1 MESTP
6 SGVYATR
13 RHPVH
18 TSVIARGLTI
28 AGVAIGSA
36 LLIGALAL
44 AMRGLAPVASNAAAK
59 PAMTLHTLR
68 ALNRPAHNL
77 VKRLAAWH
85 APRVP
90 KVHRHPVKPVV
101 VTVTA
106 PPTVIPAPQPV
117 ATATAAA
124 PASTGSS
131 GGYGQDDGSGSGDD

>member
-1 MESTP
+1 
-6 SGVYATR
+6 
-13 RHPVH
+13 VH

-59 PAMTLHTLR
+59 PATVHTLR
-68 ALNRPAHNL
+68 ALNRPARNL
-77 VKRLAAWH
+77 VKRLVAWH

-90 KVHRHPVKPVV
+90 KVHLHSVKPFV

-106 PPTVIPAPQPV
+106 PPTVIPAPQSAA
-117 ATATAAA
+117 ATTAA
-124 PASTGSS
+124 PPTSTGSS
-131 GGYGQDDGSGSGDD
+131 GGYGQDDRSGSGDD

>member
-1 MESTP
+1 
-6 SGVYATR
+6 
-13 RHPVH
+13 VH
-18 TSVIARGLTI
+18 TSVIERGLVI

-59 PAMTLHTLR
+59 PATVHTLR

-106 PPTVIPAPQPV
+106 PPTVIPAPQSAAP
-117 ATATAAA
+117 TTAA
-124 PASTGSS
+124 PPKTTGSP
-131 GGYGQDDGSGSGDD
+131 GGYGQDDGSESVDD

>member
-1 MESTP
+1 MH
-6 SGVYATR
+6 TR
-13 RHPVH
+13 
-18 TSVIARGLTI
+18 VIERGLTI

-59 PAMTLHTLR
+59 PATVHTLR

-106 PPTVIPAPQPV
+106 PPTVIPAPQSAAP
-117 ATATAAA
+117 TTAA
-124 PASTGSS
+124 PPMTTGSS
-131 GGYGQDDGSGSGDD
+131 GGYGQDDGSESGDE

>member
-1 MESTP
+1 M
-6 SGVYATR
+6 
-13 RHPVH
+13 H
-18 TSVIARGLTI
+18 TSVIARGLTV

-44 AMRGLAPVASNAAAK
+44 AMRGFAPVASSAAAK
-59 PAMTLHTLR
+59 PATAASLR
-68 ALNRPAHNL
+68 MLNRPAHRL
-77 VKRLAAWH
+77 VKQLASWH

-106 PPTVIPAPQPV
+106 PPTVIPAPQPA
-117 ATATAAA
+117 ATATASA

>member
-1 MESTP
+1 
-6 SGVYATR
+6 
-13 RHPVH
+13 VH

-44 AMRGLAPVASNAAAK
+44 AMRGLAPVASNAATK
-59 PAMTLHTLR
+59 PATLHTLR
-68 ALNRPAHNL
+68 VLNRPAHNL
-77 VKRLAAWH
+77 VNRLAAWH

-106 PPTVIPAPQPV
+106 PPTVIPAPQSAAP
-117 ATATAAA
+117 TTAA
-124 PASTGSS
+124 PPTSTGGS
-131 GGYGQDDGSGSGDD
+131 GGYGQDDGSGSSDD

>member
-1 MESTP
+1 M
-6 SGVYATR
+6 
-13 RHPVH
+13 H
-18 TSVIARGLTI
+18 TSVIERGLTI

-44 AMRGLAPVASNAAAK
+44 AMRGLAPVPSNAAAK
-59 PAMTLHTLR
+59 PATLHTLR
-68 ALNRPAHNL
+68 SLNRPAHRL

-106 PPTVIPAPQPV
+106 PPTVIPAPQP
-117 ATATAAA
+117 AAPTTAA
-124 PASTGSS
+124 PPTSTGSS
-131 GGYGQDDGSGSGDD
+131 GGYEQDDGSGSGDD

>member
-1 MESTP
+1 M
-6 SGVYATR
+6 
-13 RHPVH
+13 H
-18 TSVIARGLTI
+18 TSVIERGLTI

-44 AMRGLAPVASNAAAK
+44 AMRGLAPVASSAAAK
-59 PAMTLHTLR
+59 PATAASLR
-68 ALNRPAHNL
+68 MLNRPAHRL
-77 VKRLAAWH
+77 VKQLASWH

-106 PPTVIPAPQPV
+106 PPTVIPAPQP
-117 ATATAAA
+117 AAPTTAA
-124 PASTGSS
+124 PPTSTGSS

>member
-1 MESTP
+1 MAWTP

-36 LLIGALAL
+36 LLVGALAL

-59 PAMTLHTLR
+59 PATVHALR
-68 ALNRPAHNL
+68 VLNRPAHNL

-106 PPTVIPAPQPV
+106 PPTVIPAPQP
-117 ATATAAA
+117 AAPTTAA
-124 PASTGSS
+124 PPTSTGSS
-131 GGYGQDDGSGSGDD
+131 GGYEQDDGSGSGDD

>member
-1 MESTP
+1 M
-6 SGVYATR
+6 
-13 RHPVH
+13 H
-18 TSVIARGLTI
+18 TGVIARGLTI

-36 LLIGALAL
+36 FLIGALAL
-44 AMRGLAPVASNAAAK
+44 AMRGLAPVASNAAVK
-59 PAMTLHTLR
+59 PVTIHTLW
-68 ALNRPAHNL
+68 ALNRRPHNL

-90 KVHRHPVKPVV
+90 RVHRHPVKPVV

-106 PPTVIPAPQPV
+106 PPTVIPAPHPA

-131 GGYGQDDGSGSGDD
+131 GSYGQDDGSGSGDD

>member
-1 MESTP
+1 M
-6 SGVYATR
+6 
-13 RHPVH
+13 H

-59 PAMTLHTLR
+59 PATVHTLR
-68 ALNRPAHNL
+68 ALNRPARNL
-77 VKRLAAWH
+77 VKRLVAWH

-90 KVHRHPVKPVV
+90 KVNLHSVKPVV

-106 PPTVIPAPQPV
+106 PPTVIPAPQSAA
-117 ATATAAA
+117 ATTAA
-124 PASTGSS
+124 PPTSTGSS

>member
-1 MESTP
+1 M
-6 SGVYATR
+6 
-13 RHPVH
+13 H
-18 TSVIARGLTI
+18 TSVIERGLTI

-59 PAMTLHTLR
+59 PATLHTLR

-90 KVHRHPVKPVV
+90 KVV

-106 PPTVIPAPQPV
+106 PPTVIPAPQPA
-117 ATATAAA
+117 ATTTAAP

-131 GGYGQDDGSGSGDD
+131 GGYGQDDGSESGDD

>member
-1 MESTP
+1 M
-6 SGVYATR
+6 
-13 RHPVH
+13 H

-44 AMRGLAPVASNAAAK
+44 AMRGLAPAASNAAAK
-59 PAMTLHTLR
+59 PATVPTLR

-77 VKRLAAWH
+77 VKRLATWH

-106 PPTVIPAPQPV
+106 PPTVIPAPQPA

-124 PASTGSS
+124 PASTGSA

>member
-1 MESTP
+1 M
-6 SGVYATR
+6 
-13 RHPVH
+13 H

-44 AMRGLAPVASNAAAK
+44 AMRGLAPVASNAATK
-59 PAMTLHTLR
+59 PATLHTLR
-68 ALNRPAHNL
+68 VLNRPAHNL
-77 VKRLAAWH
+77 VNRLAAWH

-106 PPTVIPAPQPV
+106 PPTVIPAPQSAAP
-117 ATATAAA
+117 TTAA
-124 PASTGSS
+124 PPTSTGGS
-131 GGYGQDDGSGSGDD
+131 GGYGQDDGSGSSDD

>member
-1 MESTP
+1 M
-6 SGVYATR
+6 
-13 RHPVH
+13 HI
-18 TSVIARGLTI
+18 SVIARGLTI

-44 AMRGLAPVASNAAAK
+44 AMRGLTPMPSNAAAE
-59 PAMTLHTLR
+59 PATVRTLR
-68 ALNRPAHNL
+68 SLNRPAHSL

-106 PPTVIPAPQPV
+106 PPTVIPAAQSAAP
-117 ATATAAA
+117 TTAAPPTSA
-124 PASTGSS
+124 GSS

>member
-1 MESTP
+1 M
-6 SGVYATR
+6 
-13 RHPVH
+13 H
-18 TSVIARGLTI
+18 TSVIERGLVI

-59 PAMTLHTLR
+59 PATVHTLR

-106 PPTVIPAPQPV
+106 PPTVIPAPQSAAP
-117 ATATAAA
+117 ATAA
-124 PASTGSS
+124 PPKTTGSP
-131 GGYGQDDGSGSGDD
+131 GGYGQDDGSESGDD